1 MGEETRSSDNEA
13 ITSKSKHTRKV
24 KNRTKITKKT
34 ESNSRLCADT
44 GPKCNLSYG
53 DHVSDQIFHADDES
67 ILEKL
72 IKTRQSSVR
81 TGDVYVLPANV
92 MNTKKRYGSD
102 ETEESQRLTRAR
114 SVLADAT
121 EWSHLGRSTLVLKGG
136 REHKEDKVYHEDTSD
151 YIVASTEAKSGEMT
165 PEQEEL
171 LKKAQSR
178 ELASYTINNNV
189 IKKKVRHVHKVI
201 DEENIYSRTP
211 ALSRAHTRKN

>member
-13 ITSKSKHTRKV
+13 ITSKSKHSKKV
-24 KNRTKITKKT
+24 KNRNKITKKT
-34 ESNSRLCADT
+34 ESNSRLCGDT
-44 GPKCNLSYG
+44 GHRCNLSYG
-53 DHVSDQIFHADDES
+53 DHVSDQLFHTEDGS

-81 TGDVYVLPANV
+81 TGDVYVLSANV
-92 MNTKKRYGSD
+92 TNTKKRYGSD
-102 ETEESQRLTRAR
+102 ETEETQRLTRAR

-151 YIVASTEAKSGEMT
+151 YIVASTVAKSGEMT

-178 ELASYTINNNV
+178 ELASHTINDNV

-211 ALSRAHTRKN
+211 AFSRAHMPKN